1 MGRRH
6 SETELAGK
14 LAASLTAPAPHSSR
28 HRREAEASSVF
39 DLAHP
44 RRADSGRHRLRSR
57 PGTRPA
63 TALPSLVAD
72 APPEVKIR
80 PLLVVP
86 VVRPASLYVGA
97 QLPRLGSMPGHT
109 AELGYAVRGAP
120 RWGTDA
126 AFGVAIAWVATIAIG
141 VLAATGLP
149 AHVVMRAARGAV
161 FASAPTQWMVA
172 PNPRTAT
179 SAVPTPVISRP
190 FVDPGA
196 AAVIPH
202 STGGQMRPKSAAPAQ
217 VRAVVAERPTAD
229 SARAISVPGIAR
241 EPSSLADDDNPYA
254 AAPASSSAPEPS
266 ALTLEDLMRRAVEKE
281 SKPRR

>member
-28 HRREAEASSVF
+28 QPRETEASSVF

-44 RRADSGRHRLRSR
+44 RRGGSGRHRLRSR

-63 TALPSLVAD
+63 PPLPSLVVSGA
-72 APPEVKIR
+72 PEVKIR

-97 QLPRLGSMPGHT
+97 ELPRLRSMT
-109 AELGYAVRGAP
+109 LQADELGYAVGGAP
-120 RWGTDA
+120 RRGTEG

-149 AHVVMRAARGAV
+149 AHVVMRAARSAV
-161 FASAPTQWMVA
+161 FTSVPTQWMVA
-172 PNPRTAT
+172 SSPPTVTTAP
-179 SAVPTPVISRP
+179 PTPAISRP

-196 AAVIPH
+196 AAVISH
-202 STGGQMRPKSAAPAQ
+202 GTGGQVRLKSAAPAQ
-217 VRAVVAERPTAD
+217 VHTVAAERPAVD
-229 SARAISVPGIAR
+229 SARAISAPAVAR
-241 EPSSLADDDNPYA
+241 EASSLADDDNPYA
-254 AAPASSSAPEPS
+254 GAPASSNAPEPS